1 MFKRLLSVGLIVS
14 YAFAAESAIVDTAVC
29 VSNKVRVPLYSFNP
43 LADMP
48 LSPYPFHQRPP
59 IFMVTLPH
67 GQRIIVLG
75 TSHVFPL
82 LCMLPYGLAQD
93 LNEQS
98 AFTFNEING
107 NLLRSNGSGRVNRR
121 FKYKDIPDFAFVS
134 EESKAK
140 LREGQVLIYKAIYKD
155 PNCLDE
161 VVDKEMSSIFAP
173 DGRWYEK
180 AGILLGKIHK
190 SDNDYQ
196 LEEDYAGC
204 KDDDHPTHLVLKVK
218 GNELTLPLGKELHP
232 VALVIVERLIMKES
246 VYQKP
251 SFGGMDDHLHTIASN
266 RGNVVFALE
275 KADERWGEGAIKDC
289 EIAIEASLTNATAY
303 KWHIENTVK
312 KPRQPQVAVAIEDYS
327 PASFYSDELPEDKSL
342 GLLERNDLW
351 VTRIMKLDT
360 ERFKLAFGYVGR
372 GHLVDLFK
380 KLVAVGCQV
389 SRRLSLVDLEEI
401 LLDEPA
407 VLREHVRLKAIYR
420 HL

>member
-14 YAFAAESAIVDTAVC
+14 YAFAAEVDSATTAVC
-29 VSNKVRVPLYSFNP
+29 VSNKVRVPLCSSDP

-48 LSPYPFHQRPP
+48 LSPYPLHQRPP

-75 TSHVFPL
+75 TTHTFPL
-82 LCMLPYGLAQD
+82 SCMLPYWVARELI
-93 LNEQS
+93 EQS
-98 AFTFNEING
+98 VFTFSEIG
-107 NLLRSNGSGRVNRR
+107 GKGARSGRVGRR
-121 FKYKDIPDFAFVS
+121 FRYEDIPDFAFVS
-134 EESKAK
+134 EESKEK
-140 LREGQVLIYKAIYKD
+140 LRKGERVFCGNVYKD

-196 LEEDYAGC
+196 LEEDYAEC
-204 KDDDHPTHLVLKVK
+204 KDDDHLTHLVLKVK

-246 VYQKP
+246 LYQKP

-275 KADERWGEGAIKDC
+275 KADERWGKGAIKDC
-289 EIAIEASLTNATAY
+289 EIAIEASLQNAVAY
-303 KWHIENTVK
+303 KWDIDNIVK
-312 KPRQPQVAVAIEDYS
+312 IPRQPQVEVAIEDYS
-327 PASFYSDELPEDKSL
+327 PADFYSDAIPEYQSL

-351 VTRIMKLDT
+351 VPRIMKLDT

-380 KLVAVGCQV
+380 KLVAAGCQV
-389 SRRLSLVDLEEI
+389 SGRLSLVDLEEI